1 VSADATTNWRELALR
16 YSTCA
21 APKLESTVANF
32 HSAKLLNCQFAHQS
46 TAPDSSTM
54 AAALAPSTWRVLGL
68 SVASGYTGLGLFA
81 FCLPHRAAFQ
91 YFAIQPRDD
100 DFEDD
105 DNKVTSVTAA
115 VSLLVPLIGARDL
128 SIAAALWTLGYTA
141 KWGEFGTIVVAGS
154 ILCAA
159 DAIAIWKYRGPRLYV
174 EKCHLR
180 RCQSG
185 LMDFH
190 SGSAVAL
197 GALSWVGIGLVLQR
211 Q

>member
-1 VSADATTNWRELALR
+1 MCRSKVGEHCR
-16 YSTCA
+16 
-21 APKLESTVANF
+21 KLSFRQT
-32 HSAKLLNCQFAHQS
+32 AKLSIRPSIHRAQLLNNGCGS
-46 TAPDSSTM
+46 R
-54 AAALAPSTWRVLGL
+54 PSTWRVLGL

-91 YFAIQPRDD
+91 YFVIQPRDD
-100 DFEDD
+100 DFEED

-141 KWGEFGTIVVAGS
+141 KWREFGTVVVAGS

-159 DAIAIWKYRGPRLYV
+159 DAIAIWKHRGPRLYV
-174 EKCHLR
+174 EKSHLR
-180 RCQSG
+180 RCRSG